1 MSSIVVE
8 NGARWRGGDERWDDD
23 GVVVVC
29 AELHQRFF
37 ALGVA
42 ADAGISRR

>member
-1 MSSIVVE
+1 MMLEI
-8 NGARWRGGDERWDDD
+8 GARWRGDERWDDD

-29 AELHQRFF
+29 VEYIKDLL